1 MGEPDAKG
9 TVVARFRHVA
19 LYVPDLREA
28 EELYVG
34 LFGMTVLLRETLVD
48 REQSQ
53 GAWATLPVDREWK
66 DAEAA
71 GVSLG
76 MVALQR
82 DDMVLALFAGTPSG
96 RQIHVLGVLIDEAAI
111 DEIAGR
117 LQPGALRSHRHGY
130 LEFTDRYGI
139 CWQLSSRSPFR
150 SSGEMLGRWI
160 DMGKT

>member
-1 MGEPDAKG
+1 MVEPDAKE

-19 LYVPDLREA
+19 LYVLDLREA
-28 EELYVG
+28 EEFYVS
-34 LFGMTVLLRETLVD
+34 LFGMTVLFREALVD
-48 REQSQ
+48 LERPQ
-53 GAWATLPVDREWK
+53 GAWATLPLDREWK

-82 DDMVLALFAGTPSG
+82 DDVVLALFAGTPSG
-96 RQIHVLGVLIDEAAI
+96 RQIHVLSVLIDEAAI

-117 LQPGALRSHRHGY
+117 LSPGALRSRRRGY

-150 SSGEMLGRWI
+150 SSGEALGRWI
-160 DMGKT
+160 DTGD

>member
-34 LFGMTVLLRETLVD
+34 LFGMRVLLREALVD

-82 DDMVLALFAGTPSG
+82 DDMVLAPVRRDTV
-96 RQIHVLGVLIDEAAI
+96 RQTDPRARCLIDEAAI
-111 DEIAGR
+111 MR
-117 LQPGALRSHRHGY
+117 
-130 LEFTDRYGI
+130 
-139 CWQLSSRSPFR
+139 
-150 SSGEMLGRWI
+150 
-160 DMGKT
+160 